1 MPPNALPVAFP
12 RPNCPSLLSSLP
24 ARKSNHP
31 WVCRLP
37 FTLESALV
45 PNYSRWAFCLCF
57 SLQPGAFVLSKR
69 RRKKPFPRRAEHRCR
84 EVLRA
89 LNAGRCHLPA
99 SLKRYLANLISCPK
113 NGPGSCSR
121 SRQPCCLPACLPRQ
135 SGARL
140 GKLLPPGFW
149 ATLAKELSAAG
160 HGVPFAL
167 EVSSTGRCWRFCRAC
182 FSPASPNA
190 GGSELLFVVEV
201 GS

>member
-121 SRQPCCLPACLPRQ
+121 SRQPCCLPACLPAAAKRGAPRKAAASWVLGNARQ
-135 SGARL
+135 GAERCRTRGAVCARGFVNRALLAVLPRLLFSGV
-140 GKLLPPGFW
+140 
-149 ATLAKELSAAG
+149 TQ
-160 HGVPFAL
+160 
-167 EVSSTGRCWRFCRAC
+167 CWRFGVALRR
-182 FSPASPNA
+182 
-190 GGSELLFVVEV
+190 
-201 GS
+201 